1 MTYIQ
6 ELGRWIA
13 ENESLL
19 SGMAALVVL
28 GGVIFSP
35 LGAGLRRVLSR
46 NKPTRTSTD
55 AVAPRLSTWTTR
67 FLE

>member
-1 MTYIQ
+1 MTYLS

-28 GGVIFSP
+28 IGVTLS
-35 LGAGLRRVLSR
+35 AGERREG
-46 NKPTRTSTD
+46 PD
-55 AVAPRLSTWTTR
+55 QAA
-67 FLE
+67 